1 MTKYK
6 RGKLLKA
13 VAVLIDVLCPL
24 TATLTQFPV
33 WIERSSEATVSGM
46 FVILAFL
53 SCLPFI
59 NQIKAY
65 FKSPAAWSVWLVI
78 FLLFIVMESI
88 MQEMIAVS
96 FVGLVSNLIGAVV
109 YKYGVKLE
117 KTNKE

>member
-1 MTKYK
+1 
-6 RGKLLKA
+6 
-13 VAVLIDVLCPL
+13 
-24 TATLTQFPV
+24 
-33 WIERSSEATVSGM
+33 
-46 FVILAFL
+46 
-53 SCLPFI
+53 
-59 NQIKAY
+59 
-65 FKSPAAWSVWLVI
+65 VWLVI